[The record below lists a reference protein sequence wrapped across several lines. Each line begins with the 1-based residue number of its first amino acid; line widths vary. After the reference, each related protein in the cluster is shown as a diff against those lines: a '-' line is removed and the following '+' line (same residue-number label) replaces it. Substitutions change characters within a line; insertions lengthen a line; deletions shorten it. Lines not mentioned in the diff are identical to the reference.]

1 MRVFITV
8 LVLIFS
14 FQSWTKADDISDF
27 EIEGMSIGDSALD
40 YMTIDEIKQNTLQYW
55 TDKRK
60 YYVVAKIDN
69 LKLFEQVELYIK
81 TNDKNY
87 EIKTILAGFFIDD
100 LNTCFKRK
108 KKIEEDIGSL
118 FSGLEKLIDTKISEA
133 DPAGNSK
140 QYITQY
146 NFDSKNHIRIE
157 CVKWSNEMK
166 QDVNYNDS
174 LNLVAMTD
182 EIWDWIGSGYR

>member
-1 MRVFITV
+1 MRVFLAV

-14 FQSWTKADDISDF
+14 LQSWTKADDISDF
-27 EIEGMSIGDSALD
+27 EIEGMSIGDSLLD
-40 YMTIDEIKQNTLQYW
+40 YMTIDEIKQNTLKYW

-118 FSGLEKLIDTKISEA
+118 FSGLKKLVDTKSNEA
-133 DPAGNSK
+133 DTTGNST

-146 NFDSKNHIRIE
+146 NFDSRNHIRIE

-166 QDVNYNDS
+166 KDSNYNDS

-182 EIWDWIGSGYR
+182 EIWNWVGSGYR

>member
-1 MRVFITV
+1 MKNIIILLFF
-8 LVLIFS
+8 LINL
-14 FQSWTKADDISDF
+14 QPIVRADDIRDF
-27 EIEGMSIGDSALD
+27 EIEGMSIGDSLLD

-118 FSGLEKLIDTKISEA
+118 FSGLKKLVDTKSNEA
-133 DPAGNSK
+133 DTTGNSK

-166 QDVNYNDS
+166 QDANYNDT
-174 LNLVAMTD
+174 LNLIAMTD
-182 EIWDWIGSGYR
+182 EIWNWVGSGYR

>member
-1 MRVFITV
+1 MRVFIAI

-14 FQSWTKADDISDF
+14 LQSWTKADDISDF
-27 EIEGMSIGDSALD
+27 EIEGMSIGDSLLD

-118 FSGLEKLIDTKISEA
+118 FSGLKKLVDTKSNEA
-133 DPAGNSK
+133 DTTGNSK

-166 QDVNYNDS
+166 QDANYNDT
-174 LNLVAMTD
+174 LNLIAMTG
-182 EIWDWIGSGYR
+182 EIWDWIGSGYQ

>member
-1 MRVFITV
+1 MRILLSV
-8 LVLIFS
+8 LILIFS
-14 FQSWTKADDISDF
+14 FQSWTKADDIRDF
-27 EIEGMSIGDSALD
+27 EIEGMSVGDSLLD
-40 YMTIDEIKQNTLQYW
+40 YMTIDEIKQNTIKYW

-60 YYVVAKIDN
+60 YYVVAKFDN

-87 EIKTILAGFFIDD
+87 EIKTILAGFFIDN
-100 LNTCFKRK
+100 LNTCFKKK

-118 FSGLEKLIDTKISEA
+118 FSGLKKLVDTKSNEA
-133 DPAGNSK
+133 DTTGNSK

-157 CVKWSNEMK
+157 CVKWSNQMK

-174 LNLVAMTD
+174 LNLVAMID
-182 EIWDWIGSGYR
+182 EIVDWIGSGYQ

>member
-1 MRVFITV
+1 MRILLSV
-8 LVLIFS
+8 LILIFS
-14 FQSWTKADDISDF
+14 FQSWAKADDIRDF
-27 EIEGMSIGDSALD
+27 EIEGMSVGDSLLD
-40 YMTIDEIKQNTLQYW
+40 YMTIDEIKQNTIKYW

-60 YYVVAKIDN
+60 YYVVAKFDN

-87 EIKTILAGFFIDD
+87 EIKTILAGFFIDN
-100 LNTCFKRK
+100 LNTCFKKK

-118 FSGLEKLIDTKISEA
+118 FSGLKKLVDTKSNEA
-133 DPAGNSK
+133 DTTGNSK

-157 CVKWSNEMK
+157 CVKWSNQMK

-174 LNLVAMTD
+174 LNLVAMID
-182 EIWDWIGSGYR
+182 EIVDWIGSGYQ